1 MRVVRAA
8 GQNVSPSDDGRLFDQ
23 IFSDGLFTDTTF
35 TNLGGNSV
43 QIGAM
48 YGDLCGRD
56 FTVEQMTLTVTLPEG
71 EGEVTGYIY
80 VEIDTSSD
88 DVITLNSALAPF
100 TPTYEDINTNGA
112 IAQMILA
119 EYTATAVAVTGV
131 TPVFK
136 KVAAGTVRAGS
147 VAAVETAQA
156 TQNHSVGEYI
166 LLDKQLYIV
175 TAAVSAGET
184 FVEGTNI
191 SATSVGS
198 ELKALNNGLT
208 RGYSSYMDWP
218 TITCNNGSWQNNTGG
233 NGTGVKPD
241 KSSASGYNLELNVKG
256 RYLIFCIAQFTDGAN
271 TSGVRGIRLI
281 VDENPV
287 QEDFIAPPANN
298 TTMQTMGMVNSNGRT
313 RVRMGFYQ
321 NSGNALQVQG
331 IHLYAI
337 YMGNW

>member
-1 MRVVRAA
+1 MRVVRAT
-8 GQNVSPSDDGRLFDQ
+8 GQNVSPSDDGRLYDQ

-136 KVAAGTVRAGS
+136 KVAAGAVRAGS
-147 VAAVETAQA
+147 VATVEAAQA

-191 SATSVGS
+191 SATSIGG
-198 ELKALNNGLT
+198 ELKALNNGLASLENNPVIIWKTST
-208 RGYSSYMDWP
+208 RSNISHATGANYWTMSDNFPAKTGYTRKIFGISISDTSGSVVPIGTYFSGDMP
-218 TITCNNGSWQNNTGG
+218 VIRTRNVGSATVTIGITATY
-233 NGTGVKPD
+233 V
-241 KSSASGYNLELNVKG
+241 
-256 RYLIFCIAQFTDGAN
+256 YLKDSAQF
-271 TSGVRGIRLI
+271 
-281 VDENPV
+281 
-287 QEDFIAPPANN
+287 
-298 TTMQTMGMVNSNGRT
+298 
-313 RVRMGFYQ
+313 
-321 NSGNALQVQG
+321 
-331 IHLYAI
+331 
-337 YMGNW
+337 

>member
-43 QIGAM
+43 QVGAM

-56 FTVEQMTLTVTLPEG
+56 FTIEQMTLTVTLPEG

-131 TPVFK
+131 TPVYER
-136 KVAAGTVRAGS
+136 AAASAVKAGS
-147 VAAVETAQA
+147 IATVESAQA
-156 TQNHSVGEYI
+156 TQNHAVGDYI
-166 LLDKQLYIV
+166 LLNGQLYVV
-175 TAAVSAGET
+175 TAAVNTGET
-184 FVEGTNI
+184 FIEGTNI
-191 SATSVGS
+191 SAAVIGDT
-198 ELKALNNGLT
+198 LTALNNGLMSIACKEYT
-208 RGYSSYMDWP
+208 LNSFSV
-218 TITCNNGSWQNNTGG
+218 SG
-233 NGTGVKPD
+233 NGNVTFQLSEIGLSAPTGYRLLAVNYAVTG
-241 KSSASGYNLELNVKG
+241 SASIANVRAHLNG
-256 RYLIFCIAQFTDGAN
+256 IGGALDD
-271 TSGVRGIRLI
+271 SALALI
-281 VDENPV
+281 VHN
-287 QEDFIAPPANN
+287 QQGSTN
-298 TTMQTMGMVNSNGRT
+298 TWSIRIVAWYIKTDSVN
-313 RVRMGFYQ
+313 V
-321 NSGNALQVQG
+321 L
-331 IHLYAI
+331 
-337 YMGNW
+337 

>member
-43 QIGAM
+43 QVGAM

-56 FTVEQMTLTVTLPEG
+56 FTIEQMTLTVTLPEG

-131 TPVFK
+131 TPVYER
-136 KVAAGTVRAGS
+136 AAASAVKAGS
-147 VAAVETAQA
+147 IATVESAQA
-156 TQNHSVGEYI
+156 TQNHAVGDYI
-166 LLDKQLYIV
+166 LLNGQLYVV
-175 TAAVSAGET
+175 TAAVNTGET
-184 FVEGTNI
+184 FIEGTNI
-191 SATSVGS
+191 SAAVIGDT
-198 ELKALNNGLT
+198 LTALNNGLIQY
-208 RGYSSYMDWP
+208 G
-218 TITCNNGSWQNNTGG
+218 
-233 NGTGVKPD
+233 
-241 KSSASGYNLELNVKG
+241 
-256 RYLIFCIAQFTDGAN
+256 TDGIWKYHKYADGTYHLWYDGN
-271 TSGVRGIRLI
+271 INLLSGTAWIGGYYHGSSSDLPLPSFARTVTSV
-281 VDENPV
+281 
-287 QEDFIAPPANN
+287 
-298 TTMQTMGMVNSNGRT
+298 MGTNISGSLTAFVGADMSTRRTYWLNGAVAAST
-313 RVRMGFYQ
+313 LTVHIDVYGT
-321 NSGNALQVQG
+321 
-331 IHLYAI
+331 
-337 YMGNW
+337 W

>member
-43 QIGAM
+43 QVGAM

-56 FTVEQMTLTVTLPEG
+56 FTIEQMTLTVTLPEG

-131 TPVFK
+131 TPVYER
-136 KVAAGTVRAGS
+136 AAASAVKAGS
-147 VAAVETAQA
+147 IATVESAQA
-156 TQNHSVGEYI
+156 TQNHAVGDYI
-166 LLDKQLYIV
+166 LLNGQLYVV
-175 TAAVSAGET
+175 TAAVNTGET
-184 FVEGTNI
+184 FIEGTNI
-191 SATSVGS
+191 SAAVIGDT
-198 ELKALNNGLT
+198 LTALNNGLT
-208 RGYSSYMDWP
+208 SVGFSSP
-218 TITCNNGSWQNNTGG
+218 EIVTFPFTA
-233 NGTGVKPD
+233 D
-241 KSSASGYNLELNVKG
+241 KSGMLLVQADAISSSTGAYIYIKDQTLGSQLVTAYNLGGVPINQYYPCVKG
-256 RYLIFCIAQFTDGAN
+256 HTYAVSYQSN
-271 TSGVRGIRLI
+271 VNNI
-281 VDENPV
+281 VHR
-287 QEDFIAPPANN
+287 FFA
-298 TTMQTMGMVNSNGRT
+298 
-313 RVRMGFYQ
+313 
-321 NSGNALQVQG
+321 
-331 IHLYAI
+331 
-337 YMGNW
+337 MGN

>member
-43 QIGAM
+43 QVGAM

-56 FTVEQMTLTVTLPEG
+56 FTIEQMTLTVTLPEG

-131 TPVFK
+131 TPVYER
-136 KVAAGTVRAGS
+136 AAASAVKAGS
-147 VAAVETAQA
+147 IATVESAQA
-156 TQNHSVGEYI
+156 TQNHAVGDYI
-166 LLDKQLYIV
+166 LLNGQLYVV
-175 TAAVSAGET
+175 TAAVNTGET
-184 FVEGTNI
+184 FIEGTNI
-191 SATSVGS
+191 SAAVIGDT
-198 ELKALNNGLT
+198 LTALNKGLIVQFP
-208 RGYSSYMDWP
+208 S
-218 TITCNNGSWQNNTGG
+218 TGWTTTETV
-233 NGTGVKPD
+233 NGTTYYTQTVNV
-241 KSSASGYNLELNVKG
+241 SSVSSDHPEVGIVPISGTLPTSAEQSAFNSVEY
-256 RYLIFCIAQFTDGAN
+256 FTVN
-271 TSGVRGIRLI
+271 R
-281 VDENPV
+281 
-287 QEDFIAPPANN
+287 ANN
-298 TTMQTMGMVNSNGRT
+298 TLKG
-313 RVRMGFYQ
+313 
-321 NSGNALQVQG
+321 
-331 IHLYAI
+331 YATSAPSDTFAVVVK
-337 YMGNW
+337 GVA

>member
-43 QIGAM
+43 QVGAM

-56 FTVEQMTLTVTLPEG
+56 FTIEQMTLTVTLPEG

-131 TPVFK
+131 TPVYER
-136 KVAAGTVRAGS
+136 AAASAVKAGS
-147 VAAVETAQA
+147 IATVESAQA
-156 TQNHSVGEYI
+156 TQNHAVGDYI
-166 LLDKQLYIV
+166 LLNGQLYVV
-175 TAAVSAGET
+175 TAAVNTGET
-184 FVEGTNI
+184 FIEGTNI
-191 SATSVGS
+191 SAAVIGDT
-198 ELKALNNGLT
+198 LTALNNGLPKFDNYVNLSAVSQGST
-208 RGYSSYMDWP
+208 FTVSKTGFYMIYANP
-218 TITCNNGSWQNNTGG
+218 NT
-233 NGTGVKPD
+233 
-241 KSSASGYNLELNVKG
+241 SSGYTQVVIRKGAYPVGGVYTAGGALGTQMTYLEAGEVYTLYVKNNV
-256 RYLIFCIAQFTDGAN
+256 RDL
-271 TSGVRGIRLI
+271 
-281 VDENPV
+281 
-287 QEDFIAPPANN
+287 
-298 TTMQTMGMVNSNGRT
+298 
-313 RVRMGFYQ
+313 
-321 NSGNALQVQG
+321 
-331 IHLYAI
+331 HLY
-337 YMGNW
+337 Y

>member
-43 QIGAM
+43 QVGAM

-56 FTVEQMTLTVTLPEG
+56 FTIEQMTLTVTLPEG

-131 TPVFK
+131 TPVYER
-136 KVAAGTVRAGS
+136 AAASAVKAGS
-147 VAAVETAQA
+147 IATVESAQA
-156 TQNHSVGEYI
+156 TQNHAVGDYI
-166 LLDKQLYIV
+166 LLNGQLYVV
-175 TAAVSAGET
+175 TAAVNTGES

-191 SATSVGS
+191 SAAVIGDT
-198 ELKALNNGLT
+198 LTALNNGLIQMDLLWTNPNPSASFSPQTISLDLSEYDMVMVSAYAAGPGADSFAFSFIGRNGHLFGQANT
-208 RGYSSYMDWP
+208 RHYRNFY
-218 TITCNNGSWQNNTGG
+218 
-233 NGTGVKPD
+233 V
-241 KSSASGYNLELNVKG
+241 SASGVAFEAGYSADANV
-256 RYLIFCIAQFTDGAN
+256 
-271 TSGVRGIRLI
+271 GVASVNNATQIPQNIYGIKL
-281 VDENPV
+281 
-287 QEDFIAPPANN
+287 
-298 TTMQTMGMVNSNGRT
+298 
-313 RVRMGFYQ
+313 
-321 NSGNALQVQG
+321 GN
-331 IHLYAI
+331 
-337 YMGNW
+337 

>member
-1 MRVVRAA
+1 MRVVRAT
-8 GQNVSPSDDGRLFDQ
+8 GQNVSPSDDGRLYDQ

-136 KVAAGTVRAGS
+136 KVAAGSVRAGS
-147 VAAVETAQA
+147 VATVETAQA
-156 TQNHSVGEYI
+156 TQNHSVGEFI

-191 SATSVGS
+191 SATSIGG
-198 ELKALNNGLT
+198 ELKALNNGLIAFET
-208 RGYSSYMDWP
+208 THESTLASGVGRTISQNAQYTQV
-218 TITCNNGSWQNNTGG
+218 TITEKGLYLL
-233 NGTGVKPD
+233 
-241 KSSASGYNLELNVKG
+241 SAE
-256 RYLIFCIAQFTDGAN
+256 
-271 TSGVRGIRLI
+271 TSGMNI
-281 VDENPV
+281 
-287 QEDFIAPPANN
+287 
-298 TTMQTMGMVNSNGRT
+298 NGRT
-313 RVRMGFYQ
+313 YAFFT
-321 NSGNALQVQG
+321 GNNVIPALSLYPATVNTEYYHKQIVQFVKVG
-331 IHLYAI
+331 NTPITVSLRYWDSNNIPEHKYKI
-337 YMGNW
+337 YKILG

>member
-43 QIGAM
+43 QVGAM

-56 FTVEQMTLTVTLPEG
+56 FTIEQMTLTVTLPEG

-131 TPVFK
+131 TPVYER
-136 KVAAGTVRAGS
+136 AAASAVKAGS
-147 VAAVETAQA
+147 IATVESAQA
-156 TQNHSVGEYI
+156 TQNHAVGDYI
-166 LLDKQLYIV
+166 LLTGQLYVV
-175 TAAVSAGET
+175 TAAVNTGES

-191 SATSVGS
+191 SAAVIGDALT
-198 ELKALNNGLT
+198 ALNNGLIDVFSYDERKVGT
-208 RGYSSYMDWP
+208 WVDGKPLYRKTVYRSSLPNSTSTNYQHGIANVDTIFLDSGHSFIRWSSGSTAPLPYLSTSYSSAVDVNSVSSTTY
-218 TITCNNGSWQNNTGG
+218 TVNTH
-233 NGTGVKPD
+233 GTD
-241 KSSASGYNLELNVKG
+241 RSALSGY
-256 RYLIFCIAQFTDGAN
+256 FTFLY
-271 TSGVRGIRLI
+271 TK
-281 VDENPV
+281 
-287 QEDFIAPPANN
+287 
-298 TTMQTMGMVNSNGRT
+298 TTD
-313 RVRMGFYQ
+313 
-321 NSGNALQVQG
+321 
-331 IHLYAI
+331 
-337 YMGNW
+337 